1 MRVSF
6 GRFLVRQDG
15 LGPYDS
21 VDEMVNESAAVLMGE
36 RADDGEEGRPWV
48 LPSEIAYHTG
58 LDESV
63 VMEAMLRL
71 DERPAGNGDTTPD
84 E

>member
-1 MRVSF
+1 
-6 GRFLVRQDG
+6 VRQDG
-15 LGPYDS
+15 RGPYDS
-21 VDEMVNESAAVLMGE
+21 VDEMVNESASVLMEE
-36 RADDGEEGRPWV
+36 RQGDGDDGRLWV

-71 DERPAGNGDTTPD
+71 DEGSVKRRAGPPGQ
-84 E
+84 